1 MGEVSTSRK
10 EVMKELLKPLS
21 SFKPQEEE
29 EKYMHVVEGQLQRF
43 VLELVQEGAWVS
55 AEEKRTA
62 DVAGATVIINRDK
75 TLISLDGP
83 VAW

>member
-1 MGEVSTSRK
+1 MTQ
-10 EVMKELLKPLS
+10 ELLKPFS
-21 SFKPQEEE
+21 SFKLDEEE
-29 EKYMHVVEGQLQRF
+29 EKYMHVVEEQLQRF
-43 VLELVQEGAWVS
+43 VLGLVQEGAWLS

-62 DVAGATVIINRDK
+62 DVAGATVVINRDK